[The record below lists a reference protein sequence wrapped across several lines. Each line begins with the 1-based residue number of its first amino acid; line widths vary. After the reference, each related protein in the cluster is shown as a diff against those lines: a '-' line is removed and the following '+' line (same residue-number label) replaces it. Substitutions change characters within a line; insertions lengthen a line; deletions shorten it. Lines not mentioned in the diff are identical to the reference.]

1 MKSGQIQK
9 LPTGRIRQASDSI
22 RLTSITA
29 SARISPT
36 EADVLKSIDVLIGLA
51 VVMLVLSAAV
61 TTITQFVLHIRQSK
75 GKTLKVGIADLLQL
89 IAPDVQRQCAERIS
103 DAVLKHPLVCRGD
116 GKLSETIHR
125 EELVKILLELS
136 TATGTY
142 KLEEADRKALQDALE
157 ANGVK
162 DPATVLANARM
173 LLLQLEK
180 SHPQLSNAM
189 RTDLALL
196 QEAESS
202 FLAKIHSWFDQTI
215 DRTVDRFTITAR
227 KVTFCCAAGVVMF
240 LQLDTIALIN
250 QLSMDGQLRNTLVQ
264 QAMGVN
270 TTQPTA
276 APATTPQD
284 MPAAAK
290 QLRADLDANR
300 DQIQDLATLGLFRV
314 PQNVGEWAKEFQ
326 SGNIIM
332 KISGLLVSMVLL
344 SLGAP
349 FWYNA
354 LKTLIGLRSVIADK
368 DDVQRAQRQT
378 QPAKTD
384 APAAGTGTP
393 PDTAGP

>member
-1 MKSGQIQK
+1 
-9 LPTGRIRQASDSI
+9 
-22 RLTSITA
+22 
-29 SARISPT
+29 
-36 EADVLKSIDVLIGLA
+36 VLKSIDILIGLA

-61 TTITQFVLHIRQSK
+61 TTLTQFVLHIRQSK
-75 GKTLKVGIADLLQL
+75 GKNLKVGIADLLQL

-162 DPATVLANARM
+162 DPASVLTNARM
-173 LLLQLEK
+173 RLLQLEK
-180 SHPQLSNAM
+180 SHPQLSNTM
-189 RTDLALL
+189 RADLALL
-196 QEAESS
+196 QEAASS

-227 KVTFCCAAGVVMF
+227 KVTFCCAAGIVMF

-270 TTQPTA
+270 TTQPA
-276 APATTPQD
+276 AASSTPPQD
-284 MPAAAK
+284 TPAAVK

-314 PQNVGEWAKEFQ
+314 PQNVREWAKEFQ

-354 LKTLIGLRSVIADK
+354 LKTLIGLRSVIAGK
-368 DDVQRAQRQT
+368 DDVQREQRQT

-384 APAAGTGTP
+384 APVVAVAAAGAGTP
-393 PDTAGP
+393 AGTAAT

>member
-1 MKSGQIQK
+1 M
-9 LPTGRIRQASDSI
+9 
-22 RLTSITA
+22 
-29 SARISPT
+29 
-36 EADVLKSIDVLIGLA
+36 LKSIDVLIGLA

-75 GKTLKVGIADLLQL
+75 GKTLKVGMADLLQL